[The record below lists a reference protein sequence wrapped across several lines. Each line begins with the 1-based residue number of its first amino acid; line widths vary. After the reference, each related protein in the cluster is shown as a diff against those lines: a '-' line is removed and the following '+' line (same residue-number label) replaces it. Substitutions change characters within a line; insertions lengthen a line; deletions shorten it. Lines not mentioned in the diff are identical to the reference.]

1 MKSSEIL
8 RAAARRVAYGHPGLF
23 SATNYATAIE
33 CERAADAID
42 RVLPEKGGNVLYEFS
57 PADLPQDVRETI
69 LCLAAAIA
77 ESEGD

>member
-8 RAAARRVAYGHPGLF
+8 REAAMLVENGGSGLYASSQYNGSDAWDVAQGFIDAVMPPRPWQDDIIPMDF
-23 SATNYATAIE
+23 SISS
-33 CERAADAID
+33 RAM
-42 RVLPEKGGNVLYEFS
+42 
-57 PADLPQDVRETI
+57 I

>member
-8 RAAARRVAYGHPGLF
+8 REAARRVESGGVGLF
-23 SATNYATAIE
+23 LAIFVKPRDYSAE
-33 CERAADAID
+33 ERAESYVSRFADARIHKTAL
-42 RVLPEKGGNVLYEFS
+42 LPS
-57 PADLPQDVRETI
+57 DHRATI